1 MVRFQPAG
9 VDAGGRHL
17 LVFSGQD
24 EYVPEEVK
32 RNENEEKTYGE
43 MMRRFADAIGP
54 GEDEEPFVVCLE
66 NGNHALDGA
75 PGIEFASLV
84 VRAVN
89 GGATR

>member
-1 MVRFQPAG
+1 
-9 VDAGGRHL
+9 
-17 LVFSGQD
+17 
-24 EYVPEEVK
+24 
-32 RNENEEKTYGE
+32 
-43 MMRRFADAIGP
+43 MRRFADAIGP